1 MRRLVI
7 VLFISVLS
15 LGSASLADD
24 SGLPLCA
31 DDEFL
36 KFFNMIVD
44 HQTEFDA
51 DISNASMLHRVSRA
65 QMERREAYTSEL
77 PMCVDAIA
85 IQRLLIQLSGDAL
98 ARAALELADLP
109 SDDNPYLQRLP
120 SDQARFERLLSTM
133 IGVDRSGV
141 TPSDQRDLR
150 ACEPR
155 DRALLEDAA
164 AELLDLSNSTGDETD
179 PSASLA
185 AIDRLLRWREENI
198 SGLPACA
205 ESIDLIQALS
215 AAATDSAASQAFTY
229 GGVSQER
236 NPFPP
241 LLEASLAM
249 VTSWQAQLAASGS
262 SQAARIFS
270 GNQLPAC
277 APGQLAVTPESIGA
291 EYAALIE
298 QAASVD
304 SSADLVEFGEAQI
317 AFRES
322 RIAQLPM
329 CAEAFA
335 WRWWMMEAL
344 ADAALRSAIAA
355 GAPASTATEHLSS
368 MADHA
373 ARASSARADL
383 KDALA
388 GVPSASAN
396 RQSKAAAPACGD
408 ADHVFLFAY
417 LVPEFWELTDAALAI
432 SQPPEVSPFIDQSF
446 AFRRLL
452 WENLPRCADALKAG
466 ILMQAVA
473 ADFVAML
480 ALELAR
486 TPVVDI
492 PYLPRIA
499 SGINRFFEWA
509 EQFTS
514 TCGSLN
520 GGATTYYVV
529 AENIA
534 NIRSCASTSC
544 AITTTAHR
552 GQKLDVVDDASNWYE
567 IVLPSCENAFIA
579 GFLASQTPPD
589 A

>member
-1 MRRLVI
+1 MRRLALM
-7 VLFISVLS
+7 LFIIVLS
-15 LGSASLADD
+15 LSPASLADD

-36 KFFNMIVD
+36 TFFNMIVE

-51 DISNASMLHRVSRA
+51 DITNASMLHRVSRA
-65 QMERREAYTSEL
+65 QMERREAYTSQL
-77 PMCVDAIA
+77 PMCADAIA
-85 IQRLLIQLSGDAL
+85 IQRLLIQLGGDAL

-133 IGVDRSGV
+133 IGVDRASA
-141 TPSDQRDLR
+141 TPSEQRDLR
-150 ACEPR
+150 ACEPG

-164 AELLDLSNSTGDETD
+164 AELLALSNSTGDETE

-185 AIDRLLRWREENI
+185 AIDRLLRWRADTI
-198 SGLPACA
+198 PGLPACA

-241 LLEASLAM
+241 LLDASLAK
-249 VTSWQAQLAASGS
+249 VTSWQEQIAASGF

-277 APGQLAVTPESIGA
+277 APGQLAGA
-291 EYAALIE
+291 LERIWTEYANLIE

-317 AFRES
+317 AFRET
-322 RIAQLPM
+322 RLAQLPM

-355 GAPASTATEHLSS
+355 GAPASIATGHLSS
-368 MADHA
+368 MADRA

-388 GVPSASAN
+388 GVPSTSAN
-396 RQSKAAAPACGD
+396 RESKAAAPACGD
-408 ADHVFLFAY
+408 ADHAFLFAY
-417 LVPEFWELTDAALAI
+417 LAPEFWKLTDAALAI
-432 SQPPEVSPFIDQSF
+432 SQPQAVSPFIDQSF
-446 AFRRLL
+446 AVRRLL
-452 WENLPRCADALKAG
+452 WEHLPRCADALEAG

-480 ALELAR
+480 ALELAQ

-499 SGINRFFEWA
+499 GSISRFFEWA
-509 EQFTS
+509 EQFAT
-514 TCGSLN
+514 TCGSIN
-520 GGATTYYVV
+520 GGSTTYYVV

-544 AITTTAHR
+544 EITTTAHR
-552 GQKLDVVDDASNWYE
+552 GQRLDVVDDASNWYE
-567 IVLPSCENAFIA
+567 IVLPSCETAFIA
-579 GFLASQTPPD
+579 GFLMSKTPPD